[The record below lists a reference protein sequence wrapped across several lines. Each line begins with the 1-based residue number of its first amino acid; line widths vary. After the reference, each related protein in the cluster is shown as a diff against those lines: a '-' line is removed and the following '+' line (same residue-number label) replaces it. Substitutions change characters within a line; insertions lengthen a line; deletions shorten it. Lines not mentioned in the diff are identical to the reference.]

1 MRLSLTKVTAGRQ
14 LEREWEMSGVQP
26 TTVLRSKPEALPA
39 ESSSE
44 TALHAGLHKFGRRD
58 EAAKGLLLVGI
69 YKMSKVV
76 FFSALGFGAL
86 HLIHRDLG
94 DEVLRLTEMLRLGPE
109 SHVVGFLM
117 GKADTIGHHQLRQAS
132 MFSFGYAGLCLI
144 EGTGLLLRKVW
155 AEYFT
160 VLLTLMGLPL
170 ESYELWQ
177 RFNWLKVGALV
188 LNLIVLFYLVAVVKR
203 KREADARV

>member
-1 MRLSLTKVTAGRQ
+1 
-14 LEREWEMSGVQP
+14 MSQVQP
-26 TTVLRSKPEALPA
+26 TTILTPEPRVLPT
-39 ESSSE
+39 ESNCD
-44 TALHAGLHKFGRRD
+44 TALHAGLHKLGSRD
-58 EAAKGLLLVGI
+58 EDAKGLLLVGI

-86 HLIHRDLG
+86 HLIHRDIG
-94 DEVLRLTEMLRLGPE
+94 NEVLRLTEMLRLGPE
-109 SHVVGFLM
+109 SHVVSFLM
-117 GKADTIGHHQLRQAS
+117 GKADLIGHHQLREAS

-144 EGTGLLLRKVW
+144 EGTGLLLRRVW

-170 ESYELWQ
+170 ETYELWE

-203 KREADARV
+203 KRDGEARG